1 MQGLE
6 LLIWCCMQEGIQY
19 QPLIR
24 GKSQQEIEE
33 LASNMMDEIRKE
45 EDACNIP
52 EEWGDNMSNISIKK
66 ILIIFL
72 SELQDSYRE
81 IKRWE
86 HIPSLYIDD

>member
-33 LASNMMDEIRKE
+33 LASKMMDEIRKE
-45 EDACNIP
+45 EDACIFP
-52 EEWGDNMSNISIKK
+52 EE
-66 ILIIFL
+66 
-72 SELQDSYRE
+72 
-81 IKRWE
+81 
-86 HIPSLYIDD
+86 

>member
-6 LLIWCCMQEGIQY
+6 LLVWCCMQEGIQY

-33 LASNMMDEIRKE
+33 LASNMMDEIQKE
-45 EDACNIP
+45 EDACIFP
-52 EEWGDNMSNISIKK
+52 EEWGENMGIKK
-66 ILIIFL
+66 MLIIFL
-72 SELQDSYRE
+72 YELQDSYRE

-86 HIPSLYIDD
+86 QIPSLYKQEE

>member
-33 LASNMMDEIRKE
+33 LASNMMDEIQKE
-45 EDACNIP
+45 EDACIFP
-52 EEWGDNMSNISIKK
+52 EE
-66 ILIIFL
+66 
-72 SELQDSYRE
+72 
-81 IKRWE
+81 
-86 HIPSLYIDD
+86 

>member
-33 LASNMMDEIRKE
+33 LASNMMDEIQK
-45 EDACNIP
+45 EDACIFP
-52 EEWGDNMSNISIKK
+52 EE
-66 ILIIFL
+66 
-72 SELQDSYRE
+72 
-81 IKRWE
+81 
-86 HIPSLYIDD
+86 